1 MRDQD
6 QKEDVQLST
15 AKCAA
20 RTGLTV
26 RALRVYEREGLLQP
40 PRSASG
46 WRCYGRYELIRI
58 NTICVLKEA
67 GLTLAQ
73 MREIL
78 QQQGLQ
84 LEAHLTAQIEGWRAK
99 QEQAERG
106 RILANAALLRVRA
119 GNGLSIDQLCAL
131 VQSIDAS
138 STDPAMRPLVLRLLD
153 IPLEQRAEV
162 IRTRNEEWNP
172 RWLQDYQEALRTRLD
187 PDLERLMDAG
197 VPPFSPEA
205 QRLVDLQLQV
215 MAQFRVREEVISWFS
230 KAQAPNP
237 CGVGGAS
244 DLLLR
249 KGVAR
254 HVLAN
259 LKQRPT
265 ELSDIISHQWTPN
278 PFLAPYF
285 AQAESESAQCKGIDA
300 LLREAQRLSRSGTD
314 GSETKR
320 RALADEFQQICRTYG
335 LGEPRTYAEWAAL
348 ARPPPPGMTE
358 TEDRVIWNALAD
370 AVRVH
375 SHDV

>member
-6 QKEDVQLST
+6 DHLS
-15 AKCAA
+15 AAECAA

-26 RALRVYEREGLLQP
+26 RALRVYEREGLLQA

-46 WRCYGRYELIRI
+46 WRYYGRDELIRI

-73 MREIL
+73 MRAIL

-84 LEAHLTAQIEGWRAK
+84 LEALLMAQIEGWKAK

-106 RILANAALLRVRA
+106 RILADAALQRVRA
-119 GNGLSIDQLCAL
+119 GNGLSIDQLCTL
-131 VQSIDAS
+131 VRSIDAS
-138 STDPAMRPLVLRLLD
+138 SMDPALRPLVLRLLD

-162 IRTRNEEWNP
+162 IRTHNEEWSP

-197 VPPFSPEA
+197 APPSSPEV
-205 QRLVDLQLQV
+205 QRLVALQLQL
-215 MAQFRVREEVISWFS
+215 MRQFRVREQAVNWFA
-230 KAQAPNP
+230 KAQTPDP
-237 CGVGGAS
+237 GGVGGGS
-244 DLLLR
+244 DVQLR
-249 KGVAR
+249 MGIAR
-254 HVLAN
+254 RVLAT

-265 ELSDIISHQWTPN
+265 DSSDVLSHQWTQN

-285 AQAESESAQCKGIDA
+285 SQAESESVQCKGIDA
-300 LLREAQRLSRSGTD
+300 LLRDTQRLSSSGTD
-314 GSETKR
+314 G
-320 RALADEFQQICRTYG
+320 RAAKMRVLVDEFQQICCTYG
-335 LGEPRTYAEWAAL
+335 LGDPRTYAEWAAL

-358 TEDRVIWNALAD
+358 TEDRVLWRAVAD
-370 AVRVH
+370 AMPGVQPQ
-375 SHDV
+375 DV